1 VNVRARIATEIRSYA
16 LICIFLFALQ
26 KSDWSQAVNAASEQ
40 NGAIPVASGPA
51 TALSVVTE
59 SLRHAADDLQL
70 RKNYTYQERE
80 VEKHLDGSGNIT
92 KTIVHTYDIVVIGQ
106 TRLARLIAK
115 DDQPL
120 GEMEASKEEDRIR
133 KEQKKAEERMRKAN
147 SREEADKEEDNER
160 RTIKYFPEMY
170 SFAFAGEDV
179 VDGEPVWIITATPIA
194 SYRPHAMEARVL
206 KCLRWKLWITKNG
219 YHWVRREGEAIN
231 DFNLG
236 LFLVK
241 LHKGMRVQ
249 MEQTKVNNEVWLPR
263 LARASDIDA
272 RIVWHTQRVELETT
286 YSDYKKF
293 RADSKV
299 TGIAAPPP
307 Q

>member
-1 VNVRARIATEIRSYA
+1 MRARIATEIRSYA

-133 KEQKKAEERMRKAN
+133 KEQKTAGCQVLRGGSQVRAAADRR
-147 SREEADKEEDNER
+147 SRR
-160 RTIKYFPEMY
+160 
-170 SFAFAGEDV
+170 G
-179 VDGEPVWIITATPIA
+179 
-194 SYRPHAMEARVL
+194 
-206 KCLRWKLWITKNG
+206 
-219 YHWVRREGEAIN
+219 
-231 DFNLG
+231 
-236 LFLVK
+236 
-241 LHKGMRVQ
+241 Q
-249 MEQTKVNNEVWLPR
+249 
-263 LARASDIDA
+263 
-272 RIVWHTQRVELETT
+272 
-286 YSDYKKF
+286 
-293 RADSKV
+293 
-299 TGIAAPPP
+299 
-307 Q
+307 